1 MELLSMLFRTAFH
14 VSSVISAPKLFYT
27 SLTKCCIGATQTGPA
42 GMNTELR
49 WIPYGWNGGEQC
61 CRVQCRH
68 SFPVW
73 WMGPNVAS
81 YLEVSKKNVMMVCCR
96 TVTVVG
102 RSLVFDQL
110 TSALG
115 KRLVFSRHDNPQS
128 EISLSGPK
136 LKKFRKSKSSE
147 CNQFIK
153 NSKWKFL
160 LNPSW
165 CLQPQLS
172 PVDRRTILHYNN
184 KKS

>member
-1 MELLSMLFRTAFH
+1 MRRPRQCGDVYVQSWIVWAGVWHLWNCWVCYLELPSMYHLH
-14 VSSVISAPKLFYT
+14 P
-27 SLTKCCIGATQTGPA
+27 SLPKCCIGTTQTGPA

-115 KRLVFSRHDNPQS
+115 KRLVFSRHDNPQI

-136 LKKFRKSKSSE
+136 LKKFRKSKSSK

-153 NSKWKFL
+153 NYKWKFL
-160 LNPSW
+160 LNPS
-165 CLQPQLS
+165 
-172 PVDRRTILHYNN
+172 
-184 KKS
+184 